1 MARILKM
8 PVLGQSVEEVRIIAW
23 LKKVGDEIAVGEN
36 LAEIETDKVAT
47 VFEASEAGFVREIL
61 APADSFVAV
70 EAPVLVITDTADEP
84 LNAPAPTVAPPA
96 REKLVAETIAV
107 SPRARRVSSETGI
120 DFAALAGKGTGVRG
134 RVQAKDVLNFLA
146 AAPVADAPRSVKASP
161 LARAV
166 ADGAGVDLSGVSG
179 TGANGRIVA
188 DDVRPAPPVAV
199 PPPPAASPRS
209 RTVMLSGLRKR
220 VADNIAK
227 SVARAPHVTLH
238 LSADM
243 GAAMELRKTLL
254 PPIEKKTGVRLS
266 PTDIIV
272 KAVAV
277 ALAEHPHMNAHI
289 EGDTITLFDDVHI
302 GLAVSL
308 GEEGLVVP
316 LIRDAHRKGLG
327 EIAQTRDD
335 IAKRARA
342 GTLISA
348 DMVGGTFSVSNLG
361 NYGIEGFNPIIA
373 PPQVGILGVGGIA
386 DAVVAR
392 AGVPTVRPMMTL
404 SLSFDHR
411 ATDGAPA
418 AAFLARIKEIL
429 ETPTLLLL

>member
-1 MARILKM
+1 
-8 PVLGQSVEEVRIIAW
+8 
-23 LKKVGDEIAVGEN
+23 
-36 LAEIETDKVAT
+36 
-47 VFEASEAGFVREIL
+47 
-61 APADSFVAV
+61 
-70 EAPVLVITDTADEP
+70 
-84 LNAPAPTVAPPA
+84 
-96 REKLVAETIAV
+96 
-107 SPRARRVSSETGI
+107 PRARRAAAENGV
-120 DFAALAGKGTGVRG
+120 DFAELMGKGTGVHG

-146 AAPVADAPRSVKASP
+146 DVPKAEVPRPVKVSP

-166 ADGAGVDLSGVSG
+166 AGGEGVDLSGVSG

-188 DDVRPAPPVAV
+188 DDVRPAAPVAVAV
-199 PPPPAASPRS
+199 PPPVTDAPRS
-209 RTVMLSGLRKR
+209 RTVTLFGLRKR

-277 ALAEHPHMNAHI
+277 ALTEHPYMNAHI
-289 EGDTITLFDDVHI
+289 EGDTITIFDDVHI

-316 LIRDAHRKGLG
+316 LIRDAHRKGLA
-327 EIAQTRDD
+327 EIAANRDD

-342 GTLISA
+342 GTLTTT

-392 AGVPTVRPMMTL
+392 AGVPTVRPLMTL

-418 AAFLARIKEIL
+418 AAFLARLKEIL